1 MDNDKDMRSTEET
14 ENYIKDAPKMDTLDA
29 LLFDSE
35 DSSPEENREEQID
48 FEAFMAEYRSL
59 IGKNLAEAAEMTEI
73 EPEEDPVSEEEQRK
87 EYEEEYLR
95 KAPKKQQPKKKAKK
109 EEPKEQPE
117 DKSEWNEDITLA
129 PEEYEELVDESEIM
143 IDEPET
149 EAAPDFNLGESP
161 IDDSFQLSMSFGNG
175 DFTEPETAIPE
186 DEDKQA
192 EYDPE
197 NPRKIDWIF
206 DLAEMFV
213 FVLAVVMILTSFVFK
228 SSKVEGD
235 SMKNTLEDGD
245 RLFISDMFYTPERGD
260 IVVFED
266 YSTALKKTVIKRVIG
281 LPGETVEVKINDGGR
296 SVTVYIDGNPL
307 EEDYAYYASTG
318 HLDAC
323 GPITLGENEVFVMGD
338 NRLNSTDSCDPGMGP
353 IRTDCILGK
362 VLFRFFPFD
371 KFGAVD

>member
-14 ENYIKDAPKMDTLDA
+14 ENDILEAPKMDTLDA

-35 DSSPEENREEQID
+35 DSSPEENQEDQID

-73 EPEEDPVSEEEQRK
+73 EPEEEPVSEEEQKK

-109 EEPKEQPE
+109 KEPKDEPE
-117 DKSEWNEDITLA
+117 KMSEWNEDITLA
-129 PEEYEELVDESEIM
+129 PEEYEELLDENKIM
-143 IDEPET
+143 MDEPVT
-149 EAAPDFNLGESP
+149 EATPDFNLGESL
-161 IDDSFQLSMSFGNG
+161 IDDSFQLSMSFGDN
-175 DFTEPETAIPE
+175 DFTKPETTIPE

-197 NPRKIDWIF
+197 KPRKIDWVF

-228 SSKVEGD
+228 SSMVEGD

-281 LPGETVEVKINDGGR
+281 LPGETVEVKINDDGK

-353 IRTDCILGK
+353 IRIDCILGK